1 MWRVVLAKRKMGKKK
16 HKDKHKEKH
25 KEEYK
30 PSREIEEQEIE
41 KVDLE
46 QHKPEN
52 NTVIEEIKL
61 KEPIRGHLIGNRVA
75 IIEDFHLAQQFY
87 DRSSFGELHG
97 VKEKRLEL
105 ALDEALYLVERGK
118 LIVFDNKKELDFKQF
133 CNKAEKTEKN
143 FWTRYQVYKDI
154 RTRGYITKTALKFG
168 ADYRIYPRGI
178 KPGQDHAKWVLFATA
193 EGDSL
198 TWRQFA
204 AMNRVAHSTRKNL
217 LVGIVDAE
225 GEITYYIVKWHKP

>member
-1 MWRVVLAKRKMGKKK
+1 MGK
-16 HKDKHKEKH
+16 HKHKEVKAELA
-25 KEEYK
+25 KELPE
-30 PSREIEEQEIE
+30 SEEDADVE
-41 KVDLE
+41 KIDLE
-46 QHKPEN
+46 EHKPEN
-52 NTVIEEIKL
+52 NVVIEEIKL
-61 KEPIRGHLIGNRVA
+61 KEPIRGHLIGNRVV
-75 IIEDFHLAQQFY
+75 IIEDFQPAQQFY

-105 ALDEALYLVERGK
+105 ALDEALYLMERGK
-118 LIVFDNKKELDFKQF
+118 LIIFENKKPLNFEQF
-133 CNKAEKTEKN
+133 CRKAEKTEKG

-168 ADYRIYPRGI
+168 ADYRVYPRGI

-193 EGDSL
+193 EGESY

-204 AMNRVAHSTRKNL
+204 AMNRVAHSTRKRL

-225 GEITYYIVKWHKP
+225 NECTYYEIRWKKP